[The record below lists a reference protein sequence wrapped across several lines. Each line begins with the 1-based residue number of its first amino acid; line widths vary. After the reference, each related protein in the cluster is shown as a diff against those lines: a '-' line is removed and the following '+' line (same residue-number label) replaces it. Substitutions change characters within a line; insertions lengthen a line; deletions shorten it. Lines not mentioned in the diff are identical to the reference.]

1 MKEMFGVEGV
11 SQKTKELEKE
21 RDRLVEE
28 LKRLDEKHKKGD
40 IGEDTYKEDRHRIE
54 RAIVEVMDR
63 LAQMR
68 FLSGQA

>member
-1 MKEMFGVEGV
+1 MFHVEGIGTR
-11 SQKTKELEKE
+11 TKDLEKQ
-21 RDRLVEE
+21 RDSLVEN
-28 LKRLDEKHKKGD
+28 LKKLEEERKKGEVD
-40 IGEDTYKEDRHRIE
+40 ENMYKQKRHEIE